1 MSGRLAISASA
12 RGMAEDSSSSRQMKK
27 TTKTYVMKTDSSGNV
42 TTHTDVQVSGSGS
55 SESASMRRFEE
66 QIRVLQEDL
75 ESEMSM
81 RRKVEHEKQALQMQI
96 ISLSE
101 RLTEAESGSESQLD
115 INRKREAEMAKL
127 RKLLE
132 DVHTE
137 SEQQIHTLRTKHQTS
152 MMELQEQIERV
163 SRDKEK
169 VVKEKTVMKTEISEL
184 YAQIEILQS
193 EKISIKKVVE
203 KLEIN
208 VNEYHI
214 QIEGLNRTVQDMNS
228 AKQKLQFE
236 AQEANKKLNDMK
248 LAIEHAGMDKNKF
261 ATQLE
266 ELRRAADTES
276 RNRNAA
282 ETKITALERNIKVL
296 MVEIEELRQVKI
308 NLEGSITKWQAENAD
323 WKKKYEN
330 EARLRVEEG
339 DALKKKFNVEITHLN
354 DVISGLEQKLKAAE
368 NAKAKLTTDVNV
380 LIKDFEHSQV
390 VIKEL
395 TLKLTT
401 SDKTCND
408 LSIKLKE
415 MTNLWDKADKDSKAR
430 AAEVVKLGNEMD
442 RAKMANESL
451 TAVKAKLEDELK
463 SYKTELDALKKR
475 FADLDRDNRKV
486 VHEREELARAYK
498 GSEEGKAKA
507 LAQVSTLEKELAK
520 LKADFDKKFGSV
532 REEYEANKK
541 KMVDEINILTRRLHE
556 CEAKLKNEVEVIK
569 KKMSITITELE
580 MSLDGSNKSN
590 VQLQNTC
597 KVQGEKIMQLT
608 AAYEDVNKKLQ
619 GSLQQYDITIKKLTS
634 IEAEFKTMSAN
645 YQKSLVSIKDYES
658 KFGGLNGQVQQL
670 TQANNQLGMV
680 KVKLEKDLGQVTK
693 DYDDIARELKLADD
707 RANKAG
713 SDAHHFESLLRE
725 EQTKIVKIDNAK
737 KALENEVRSLSVRI
751 EEIETNSVASSKRTI
766 QKMEVRIE
774 ELEVMINNE
783 KKAHAASMS
792 ELHVKTRSIKEL
804 ILQSEEDRKNI
815 IILQDSLDKL
825 NEKIKMYKRQL
836 EEQETISNSNIMRV
850 KKFQRELESA
860 ENRAEEA
867 ESTLSQ
873 FRSRERVFASASA
886 RSEKSTDVQ
895 ESEVVVKKTINKV
908 SVSGGAASSS
918 AAFSSSSSSAAQ
930 ESSALT
936 SSDVRA
942 GSVAYSRAGSVA
954 RAGGATSSS
963 SYRATSM
970 ASRAG
975 SMSRAGSTMRY

>member
-55 SESASMRRFEE
+55 SEAASMRRFEE
-66 QIRVLQEDL
+66 QIRILQDDL
-75 ESEMSM
+75 ESEMSL
-81 RRKVEHEKQALQMQI
+81 RRRVEHEKQSLQMQI

-132 DVHTE
+132 EVHTE
-137 SEQQIHTLRTKHQTS
+137 SEMQIHTLRTKHQTS

-169 VVKEKTVMKTEISEL
+169 VVKEKGVMKTEISEL

-203 KLEIN
+203 KLEIT

-214 QIEGLNRTVQDMNS
+214 QIEGLNKSVQDMNS
-228 AKQKLQFE
+228 QKQKLQFE

-261 ATQLE
+261 ATQLD
-266 ELRRAADTES
+266 ELRRAADQET

-282 ETKITALERNIKVL
+282 ETKITTLERNIKTL
-296 MVEIEELRQVKI
+296 MVEIDELRQVKI

-339 DALKKKFNVEITHLN
+339 DALKKKFNIEVTNLTDNMHK
-354 DVISGLEQKLKAAE
+354 LEQLLKAAE
-368 NAKAKLTTDVNV
+368 NAKSKLTTDVNV

-395 TLKLTT
+395 TSKLSS
-401 SDKTCND
+401 SDKSCND
-408 LSIKLKE
+408 LSVKLKE
-415 MTNLWDKADKDSKAR
+415 MTNLYEKASSDSKAR
-430 AAEVVKLGNEMD
+430 AAEVVKMGNEMD
-442 RAKMANESL
+442 RYKMANESL
-451 TAVKAKLEDELK
+451 NQIKIKLEDELK
-463 SYKTELDALKKR
+463 SFKTELDALKKR
-475 FADLDRDNRKV
+475 FADADRDNRKLT
-486 VHEREELARAYK
+486 HEREELARAYK
-498 GSEEGKAKA
+498 GSEEGKTKA
-507 LAQVSTLEKELAK
+507 LAQVANLEKELAK
-520 LKADFDKKFGSV
+520 LKTEFEKRLGGARD
-532 REEYEANKK
+532 EYEGNKK
-541 KMVDEINILTRRLHE
+541 KLVEEINVITRRLQ
-556 CEAKLKNEVEVIK
+556 EAESRLKNEVEVIK

-590 VQLQNTC
+590 AQLQNTC
-597 KVQGEKIMQLT
+597 KIQNEKIMQMT
-608 AAYEDVNKKLQ
+608 SAYDDISRKLA
-619 GSLQQYDITIKKLTS
+619 GSVQQYDITIKRLTD
-634 IEAEFKTMSAN
+634 IEAQFKALNVN
-645 YQKSLVSIKDYES
+645 YTKATSTIKDYES
-658 KFGGLNGQVQQL
+658 KFGVVNNKVNEM
-670 TQANNQLGMV
+670 TQANNQLVIV
-680 KVKLEKDLGQVTK
+680 KTKLEKELGQVSK

-713 SDAHHFESLLRE
+713 ADAHHFESLLRE

-751 EEIETNSVASSKRTI
+751 EEIETNSVATSKRTI

-783 KKAHAASMS
+783 KKAHAASMT
-792 ELHVKTRSIKEL
+792 ELHAKTRSIKEL

-825 NEKIKMYKRQL
+825 NEKIKMYKKQL
-836 EEQETISNSNIMRV
+836 EEQESISNSNIMRV

-860 ENRAEEA
+860 ESRAEEA
-867 ESTLSQ
+867 ESTLNQ
-873 FRSRERVFASASA
+873 FRSRERVFASASV
-886 RSEKSTDVQ
+886 RNEKSTDVQ

-908 SVSGGAASSS
+908 NVSGGSA
-918 AAFSSSSSSAAQ
+918 AAFSSSTSSAMEESSSSALA
-930 ESSALT
+930 SR
-936 SSDVRA
+936 DIRA

-954 RAGGATSSS
+954 RAGST
-963 SYRATSM
+963 YRATSM
-970 ASRAG
+970 ARQG
-975 SMSRAGSTMRY
+975 SMSRATSSLRY